1 MTKYFWFGDAALDE
15 NTLSAYLKSEKP
27 EVGHPNAAYA
37 SQTGKGLLLF
47 AKRED
52 DQGTPA
58 GILNLVR
65 WVNFDADV
73 PAMLT
78 HLLFQG

>member
-1 MTKYFWFGDAALDE
+1 MACSIRQFRFAAKYFWLTDSALDE
-15 NTLSAYLKSEKP
+15 TALSSYVKTEKP
-27 EVGHPNAAYA
+27 EVGHANAAFA

-52 DQGTPA
+52 DKGTPT

-65 WVNFDADV
+65 HFVQV
-73 PAMLT
+73 
-78 HLLFQG
+78 